1 MGKRETEAEDLAIQ
15 DTLSMDAQE
24 RLKLLAALIVDK
36 IDEDQ
41 RSGQAL
47 FKTITGTQNAWIPSC
62 NRQRRRSY

>member
-1 MGKRETEAEDLAIQ
+1 MGKKDAEAEDLAIQ
-15 DTLSMDAQE
+15 DTLSMDMQE

-47 FKTITGTQNAWIPSC
+47 FKALIEVQNA
-62 NRQRRRSY
+62 